1 MMSET
6 GALVKDWP
14 LVPGIDVAGV
24 VVKVGK
30 RVGEDSSLTFKVGDP
45 VCGCTRIGARGYSAC
60 QEYVGQDKCC

>member
-1 MMSET
+1 MSST

-24 VVKVGK
+24 VEKVGEK
-30 RVGEDSSLTFKVGDP
+30 ASSSFKVGDQ

-60 QEYVGQDKCC
+60 QEYVG